1 MDGNARRQGSAR
13 SWVIGL
19 LIVALVTAVA
29 IASTGGVPGGGPG
42 VRRPSAQ
49 LLDVTMSLLVVVVIV
64 GGALALAVFS
74 LMRRDEA
81 VMTASRGQRRRGPM
95 QAIASAAMGLAL
107 AFVAFRLLR
116 SDDGSGNGN
125 GQIPGLGQAPGIS
138 GDKSGRYEPE
148 FTIWP
153 VVITL
158 ALVAAGAAAV
168 ALERRARRR
177 ALGTQTP
184 LVAEEALVDV
194 LDEALDDLRAETDP
208 RRAVIEAYARME
220 RALRAAGLPRAEAE
234 APEEYLARIVD
245 GIDLSRSGAGR
256 LTALFTWARFS
267 GHDVRPEMKDEA
279 IDTLEDVR
287 DELRAAAAR
296 REQLEAARKA
306 TAAEVG
312 A

>member
-1 MDGNARRQGSAR
+1 M
-13 SWVIGL
+13 
-19 LIVALVTAVA
+19 TAVA

-49 LLDVTMSLLVVVVIV
+49 LLDVTMSLLVVVIIV
-64 GGALALAVFS
+64 GGTVALVVFS

-81 VMTASRGQRRRGPM
+81 VVTAARGQRRRGPLG
-95 QAIASAAMGLAL
+95 AIASAAMGLAL
-107 AFVAFRLLR
+107 VIVAFRLLR
-116 SDDGSGNGN
+116 SDDGSGNAG
-125 GQIPGLGQAPGIS
+125 GLLPGLGQAPGVS
-138 GDKSGRYEPE
+138 GDDSGRYEPQ

-158 ALVAAGAAAV
+158 VLAAAGAAAV
-168 ALERRARRR
+168 ALERSARRR
-177 ALGTQTP
+177 ALGMQEP
-184 LVAEEALVDV
+184 AAAEEALADV

-220 RALRAAGLPRAEAE
+220 RALRAAGLPRTEAE

-245 GIDLSRSGAGR
+245 GVDLSRRSAGR

-267 GHDVRPEMKDEA
+267 GHDVRPEMKEEA

-296 REQLEAARKA
+296 REQLEAAREA
-306 TAAEVG
+306 SAAEVG